1 MQIRTLISVMLL
13 SIPTVVLTNEPTAL
27 QQIMQDLSD
36 NLIEISDGL
45 LTHDLE
51 LTAKGAM
58 SIAEHPQI
66 PPEQVQMVAK
76 ELGPEMPVFK
86 QFDVRVHNL
95 ALEINAA
102 ATSGDRE
109 AAVAGFHRLVD
120 GCLACHNAYKDRVA
134 AALKD
139 Q

>member
-1 MQIRTLISVMLL
+1 MRIKALISVALL
-13 SIPTVVLTNEPTAL
+13 LIPTVVLTAEPTAL

-45 LTHDLE
+45 LNHDLE
-51 LTAKGAM
+51 LTAKGAKA
-58 SIAEHPQI
+58 IAEHPQI

-86 QFDVRVHNL
+86 QFDGRVHNL
-95 ALEINAA
+95 AVEIGAA
-102 ATSGDRE
+102 ASAGDRE

-120 GCLACHNAYKDRVA
+120 GCLACHDAYKDRVA
-134 AALKD
+134 AALKE

>member
-1 MQIRTLISVMLL
+1 MQIRALISVVLL
-13 SIPTVVLTNEPTAL
+13 IVPTAVLTAEPTAL
-27 QQIMQDLSD
+27 QKIMQDLSD

-45 LTHDLE
+45 LNHDLE
-51 LTAKGAM
+51 LTAKGAKA
-58 SIAEHPQI
+58 IAEHPQI

-76 ELGPEMPVFK
+76 ELGAEMPVFK

-95 ALEINAA
+95 AVEINAA
-102 ATSGDRE
+102 ATAGDRE

-120 GCLACHNAYKDRVA
+120 GCLACHDAYKDRVA
-134 AALKD
+134 AALKE